1 MLGELMMLGP
11 LLFSCLGAKIFTCSL
26 LLEDNPCLSHCFSIM
41 QVGKLQL
48 CCISLQVES
57 CWDPLASGCVVGQGY
72 QLSSYQDPQVI
83 TVPFLLQLQRQSV
96 ST

>member
-1 MLGELMMLGP
+1 MLRP
-11 LLFSCLGAKIFTCSL
+11 LLFSCLGAQILTCSL
-26 LLEDNPCLSHCFSIM
+26 LLCLEDYRRLSHCFPTM

-48 CCISLQVES
+48 HCISLQVES
-57 CWDPLASGCVVGQGY
+57 CWDPLALGRVVGQGY

-83 TVPFLLQLQRQSV
+83 IVPFLLQPQRRSV